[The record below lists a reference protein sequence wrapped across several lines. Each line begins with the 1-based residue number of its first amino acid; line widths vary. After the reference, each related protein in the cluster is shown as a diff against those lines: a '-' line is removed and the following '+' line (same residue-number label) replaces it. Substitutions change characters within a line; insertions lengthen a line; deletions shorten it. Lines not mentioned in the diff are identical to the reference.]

1 MYAPIARIIIRYI
14 VGIVIGADAASILE
28 GDPDI
33 IAVVAGAIGVL
44 TEVVYALAVKK
55 GWTK

>member
-1 MYAPIARIIIRYI
+1 MYAPIARIIIRYA
-14 VGIVIGADAASILE
+14 VGIVIGADAASILA

-33 IAVVAGAIGVL
+33 VAVAALAIGAV